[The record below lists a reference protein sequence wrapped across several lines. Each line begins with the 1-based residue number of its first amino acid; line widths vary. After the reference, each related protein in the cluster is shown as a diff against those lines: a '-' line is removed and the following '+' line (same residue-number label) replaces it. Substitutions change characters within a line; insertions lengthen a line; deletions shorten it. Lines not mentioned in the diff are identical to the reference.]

1 MAVMKSVQIM
11 SESPKSFEG
20 AIENAVSR
28 MGQSVKNI
36 RSANIQ
42 NQSVT
47 IKNGKIDNYRVNLMI
62 TFEVGG
68 KSKPKKKAKAKKPKV
83 LYLSLIHI

>member
-11 SESPKSFEG
+11 SESSKSFED
-20 AIENAVSR
+20 AIESAVKR
-28 MGQSVKNI
+28 TGKSVKNI

-47 IKNGKIDNYRVNLMI
+47 IDGNMTTGIFYDYSHRFLVCSYNRSGHLLCIV
-62 TFEVGG
+62 V
-68 KSKPKKKAKAKKPKV
+68 
-83 LYLSLIHI
+83 

>member
-11 SESPKSFEG
+11 SESKKSFED
-20 AIENAVSR
+20 AILNAVKR
-28 MGQSVKNI
+28 TGKSVKNI

-47 IKNGKIDNYRVNLMI
+47 IDGNDIANYRVNLMI
-62 TFEVGG
+62 TFEV
-68 KSKPKKKAKAKKPKV
+68 K
-83 LYLSLIHI
+83 

>member
-11 SESPKSFEG
+11 SESTKSFED
-20 AIENAVSR
+20 AILNAVKR
-28 MGQSVKNI
+28 TGKSVKNI

-47 IKNGKIDNYRVNLMI
+47 IEGNDIANYRVNLMI
-62 TFEVGG
+62 TFEV
-68 KSKPKKKAKAKKPKV
+68 K
-83 LYLSLIHI
+83 

>member
-11 SESPKSFEG
+11 SESTKSFED
-20 AIENAVSR
+20 AISNAVKR
-28 MGQSVKNI
+28 TAKSVKNI

-47 IKNGKIDNYRVNLMI
+47 IEGNDIANYRVNLMI
-62 TFEVGG
+62 TFEV
-68 KSKPKKKAKAKKPKV
+68 A
-83 LYLSLIHI
+83 

>member
-11 SESPKSFEG
+11 SESSKSFED

-28 MGQSVKNI
+28 TGKSVKNI

-47 IKNGKIDNYRVNLMI
+47 IKGDKIDKYRVNLMI
-62 TFEVGG
+62 TFEV
-68 KSKPKKKAKAKKPKV
+68 S
-83 LYLSLIHI
+83 

>member
-11 SESPKSFEG
+11 SESTKSFED
-20 AIENAVSR
+20 AISNAVKR
-28 MGQSVKNI
+28 TGKSVKNI

-47 IKNGKIDNYRVNLMI
+47 IEGNEIANYRVNLMI
-62 TFEVGG
+62 TFEVN
-68 KSKPKKKAKAKKPKV
+68 
-83 LYLSLIHI
+83 

>member
-11 SESPKSFEG
+11 SESSKSFEG
-20 AIENAVSR
+20 AIETAVKR
-28 MGQSVKNI
+28 MNQSVNNV

-47 IKNGKIDNYRVNLMI
+47 IKNGKSINI
-62 TFEVGG
+62 A
-68 KSKPKKKAKAKKPKV
+68 S
-83 LYLSLIHI
+83 I

>member
-11 SESPKSFEG
+11 SESKKSFED
-20 AIENAVSR
+20 AILNAVKR
-28 MGQSVKNI
+28 TGKSVKNI

-47 IKNGKIDNYRVNLMI
+47 IEDNDIANYRVNLMI
-62 TFEVGG
+62 TFEV
-68 KSKPKKKAKAKKPKV
+68 K
-83 LYLSLIHI
+83 

>member
-11 SESPKSFEG
+11 SESSKSFED
-20 AIENAVSR
+20 AIEKAVAR
-28 MGQSVKNI
+28 TGKSVKNI

-47 IKNGKIDNYRVNLMI
+47 IDGKKIAKYRVNCMI
-62 TFEVGG
+62 TFEVD
-68 KSKPKKKAKAKKPKV
+68 
-83 LYLSLIHI
+83 

>member
-20 AIENAVSR
+20 AIEAAVTR
-28 MGQSVKNI
+28 MNKSVNNV

-47 IKNGKIDNYRVNLMI
+47 IKDGKIDMYRVNMMI

-68 KSKPKKKAKAKKPKV
+68 G
-83 LYLSLIHI
+83 